1 MQMRGKARKQ
11 EARKGITGLL
21 PVIQVE
27 VCVFFFFFSKKSG
40 VMGMENKQWTGET
53 LRRRSKQDLPPQ
65 EEGATGKE
73 ESKKSFYFLKR

>member
-1 MQMRGKARKQ
+1 MQMRGKERKQ

-27 VCVFFFFFSKKSG
+27 FFFFFSKKSR

-53 LRRRSKQDLPPQ
+53 LRRRSKQDLSPQ
-65 EEGATGKE
+65 E
-73 ESKKSFYFLKR
+73 